1 MGAGSN
7 RRAGRHGARSSIGRA
22 PDCGSGGRGFEPHRA
37 PPGRCSYTMPR
48 MLTRSVFGASGHC
61 AKGAEPMAHS
71 SGAGEIHPGIS
82 VDPQIVHGKPVFT
95 GTRILV
101 ATVLGALSAG
111 DSMETD
117 FDACGL
123 TFRTGAGRDW
133 IRGEFELA

>member
-1 MGAGSN
+1 
-7 RRAGRHGARSSIGRA
+7 
-22 PDCGSGGRGFEPHRA
+22 
-37 PPGRCSYTMPR
+37 
-48 MLTRSVFGASGHC
+48 
-61 AKGAEPMAHS
+61 MAHS

-117 FDACGL
+117 CDACGL
-123 TFRTGAGRDW
+123 TSEQAQAGIGYAANLNSHEQVYVIAGTPRGA
-133 IRGEFELA
+133 LPSLYQSAP